1 MGVVTISEPTFRLLQ
16 QKARQQAETPDRL
29 ADDLLHQQLTSRHPH
44 IEVVRKPTGEQA
56 VIRGTRVPVS
66 VVVGYLRIGETPETL
81 AHEIMP
87 HLSLAQIHAALSYF
101 YDHRYEIELEI
112 DQNSAEWG
120 KAYLREHLSD
130 EDYLHI
136 TGQIE

>member
-1 MGVVTISEPTFRLLQ
+1 M
-16 QKARQQAETPDRL
+16 
-29 ADDLLHQQLTSRHPH
+29 
-44 IEVVRKPTGEQA
+44 
-56 VIRGTRVPVS
+56 PVS

-87 HLSLAQIHAALSYF
+87 HLSLAQIHDALSYF
-101 YDHRYEIELEI
+101 YDHCYEIELEI